1 MSTKKIESHAAT
13 TATPS
18 SPALPSNVT
27 EALTLIEQVTTLLA
41 LTSQNLT
48 AKQQKA
54 ATRSRKGM
62 EKVIPT
68 LANLSTE
75 HGVSVPKQPTSVMTS
90 NLALVT
96 QLETVQTK
104 LTGLLTLVSDNI
116 DVARSAAWN
125 TGTTLYGM
133 LTKAAH
139 RDSQLKSQLAP
150 VQEYFAYRTKVAKGA
165 HPKRSSTKAALKAEK
180 EADVASG
187 SAAGTQS
194 SAPAPVAAAPTAS
207 TNGASTPASNVVTAH
222 A

>member
-1 MSTKKIESHAAT
+1 MSTKKIETHAAT
-13 TATPS
+13 SAGTSA
-18 SPALPSNVT
+18 PALPSNVT
-27 EALTLIEQVTTLLA
+27 EALTLIAQVTTLLA

-48 AKQQKA
+48 AKQRKA

-68 LANLSTE
+68 IANLSAE
-75 HGVSVPKQPTSVMTS
+75 HGVSVPKQSTSAMTS

-116 DVARSAAWN
+116 DVARSGAWN

-133 LTKAAH
+133 LAKAAH

-150 VQEYFAYRTKVAKGA
+150 VQEYFAYRTKVAKKD
-165 HPKRSSTKAALKAEK
+165 HPKQPSKKAALKAEK
-180 EADVASG
+180 EAAVASG
-187 SAAGTQS
+187 SADGTES
-194 SAPAPVAAAPTAS
+194 STPAPVAAAPSAS
-207 TNGASTPASNVVTAH
+207 TNGAPALPSNVATAH